1 VKAALLYGPWDLKV
15 EEVPKPDPNQ
25 DEVLIEVEEVGI
37 CGTDKA
43 LYKGTYALKKRPL
56 IPGHEVSGK
65 VVSAPVEDLIGRRV
79 TTEINISCG
88 KCWYCRRGMETHCP
102 YRKAIGISADGA
114 MAEFLRVPVKLV
126 HPVELSPEEA
136 SFVEPLAAVIETFV
150 MAPPEKGSNVL
161 ILGAGTIALLAAQYV
176 KLFSPNLVVITA
188 RGDSPK
194 WKVASRYGTFVPVEE
209 LEEFKRKETPEGAG
223 FDYVIEATGSPEGA
237 KLALNHVRPRGVV
250 AAKSTHGEEV
260 FLDYTSLVVKEV
272 SLVGSR
278 CGPFDKAI
286 KAISSGIVEVVPLIT
301 SKFSL
306 DEAREAFETSLKR
319 DQVKVHI
326 IP

>member
-1 VKAALLYGPWDLKV
+1 MKAALLYGPKDIRV
-15 EEVPKPDPNQ
+15 EEVPEPSG
-25 DEVLIEVEEVGI
+25 EVLIEVEEVGI
-37 CGTDKA
+37 CGTDKS
-43 LYKGTYALKKRPL
+43 LYRGTYRLKKRPL
-56 IPGHEVSGK
+56 IPGHEISGK
-65 VVSAPVEDLIGRRV
+65 VVSAPVEGLIGKRV

-102 YRKAIGISADGA
+102 YRKAIGISTDGG
-114 MAEFLRVPVKLV
+114 MAELLSVPLKLV
-126 HPVELSPEEA
+126 HPVDLPPEEA

-150 MAPPEKGSNVL
+150 MAPPEEGSNFL
-161 ILGAGTIALLAAQYV
+161 ILGAGTIALLTAQYV
-176 KLFSPNLVVITA
+176 RTFKPGDVVITA

-194 WKVASRYGTFVPVEE
+194 REMASRYARFVPLEE
-209 LEEFKRKETPEGAG
+209 LDSYKRKETPEGAG

-237 KLALNHVRPRGVV
+237 KLALEHVRPRGVV
-250 AAKSTHGEEV
+250 AAKSTHGEIV
-260 FLDYTSLVVKEV
+260 GLDYTSLVVKEV

-286 KAISSGIVEVVPLIT
+286 EAISSGVVEVTSLIT

-306 DEAREAFETSLKR
+306 DEVKEAFETSLKR